1 MLKTGLPGVVPK
13 PLFVHLL
20 GLGCSSYINLLG
32 HKIQDKT
39 ARNLVFLFCIIP
51 NIIKYIEYVTSNE
64 DSKQ

>member
-13 PLFVHLL
+13 PLIVHVF
-20 GLGCSSYINLLG
+20 GLGCSSYINHLG

-39 ARNLVFLFCIIP
+39 ARSLVFLFCII
-51 NIIKYIEYVTSNE
+51 IIKYIEYVTSNE